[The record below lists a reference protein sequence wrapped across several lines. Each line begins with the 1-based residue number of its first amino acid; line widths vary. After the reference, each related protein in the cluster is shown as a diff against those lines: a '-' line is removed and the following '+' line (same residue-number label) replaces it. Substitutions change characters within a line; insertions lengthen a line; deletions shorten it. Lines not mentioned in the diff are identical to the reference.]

1 MKVLPSTWIWVGGVL
16 FLGCLPGQGWG
27 QTTTGS
33 HQSSPPRRSWTSDR
47 HALRPGDLVTVV
59 VDESWLASAR
69 KNETAA
75 QERKRDLGLGANLP
89 GGTSTGGEARSRN
102 DVSERERGEALRQ
115 QRFSGEITA
124 RVTEVTPEGLAR
136 IEGSKRL
143 KVGDAEEEVTLRGW
157 IRPQDVAF
165 QNTVESWRVADAE
178 LLYVSRGKLGKSKS
192 LWTRLINWIWF

>member
-1 MKVLPSTWIWVGGVL
+1 M
-16 FLGCLPGQGWG
+16 
-27 QTTTGS
+27 
-33 HQSSPPRRSWTSDR
+33 
-47 HALRPGDLVTVV
+47 TVV